1 MKWEGD
7 HIKSNPLFC
16 FAPCHSLN
24 SFWFCRKDVTQGGG
38 GGENFLLC
46 DNELFLYVF
55 GRTEMEPDSSTALL
69 TYKPEQLPPE
79 NSSFLERNF
88 VCRFRCLLDNSSG
101 FLVSPLSLSQPV
113 PIHCV
118 WSPLHSNS
126 VSETELWPVGQLKK
140 KKNAFPKFILVSF

>member
-1 MKWEGD
+1 MPK
-7 HIKSNPLFC
+7 
-16 FAPCHSLN
+16 
-24 SFWFCRKDVTQGGG
+24 
-38 GGENFLLC
+38 NFLLC

-55 GRTEMEPDSSTALL
+55 GRSETEPDSSTALL

-101 FLVSPLSLSQPV
+101 FLVSPLSFSQPV
-113 PIHCV
+113 PIYCM

-140 KKNAFPKFILVSF
+140 KKKSFPKIYPKINFKNFKIFTLIYLILINKAMKSSTAVEKITPFGHP